1 MTSGFSVGPSP
12 GIPPTCQK
20 DCMSFPKTLQG
31 NGYSTAYFGKWH
43 LTPDNMPRRGRST
56 AGRTRL
62 GSTHFCWLPRR
73 RGRSIRPPDHR
84 YIHHRARCPATDPAA
99 EPAPCSLT
107 AATGRRR
114 ITQIARTGPRP
125 AAGGELHSLHM
136 TTAAGRRGMLAGTV
150 PKRVDPA
157 GIPPWCRIPDS
168 RRGVDD
174 DDRHPYNPQRR
185 PL

>member
-43 LTPDNMPRRGRST
+43 LTPDDMPRRGRST

-73 RGRSIRPPDHR
+73 RGRSIRPPRSPVHPSPCTLSGDR
-84 YIHHRARCPATDPAA
+84 SGRRARPMLIDRRDRQKTHHADRTNRP
-99 EPAPCSLT
+99 ST
-107 AATGRRR
+107 GGRRR
-114 ITQIARTGPRP
+114 TSFTTHDDGGRSARD
-125 AAGGELHSLHM
+125 
-136 TTAAGRRGMLAGTV
+136 AGRDGTE
-150 PKRVDPA
+150 A
-157 GIPPWCRIPDS
+157 
-168 RRGVDD
+168 
-174 DDRHPYNPQRR
+174 RR
-185 PL
+185 PRRDPTVVPDTGLETRS